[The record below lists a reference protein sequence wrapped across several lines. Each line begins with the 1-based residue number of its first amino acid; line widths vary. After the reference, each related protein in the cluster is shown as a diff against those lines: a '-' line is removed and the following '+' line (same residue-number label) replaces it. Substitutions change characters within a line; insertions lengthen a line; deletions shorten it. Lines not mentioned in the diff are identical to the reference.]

1 MLAER
6 QEQEEQR
13 HRQATEREQRMLR
26 RQGAAT
32 PQNLPA
38 IPEAERAWDREG
50 EEPEEEPDAEV
61 ERLLQPDDDEEEE
74 EDITPREEDLLLADD
89 KGAGADPESS
99 EAPEHPGAEPDAS
112 AASES
117 EGFVTPTQSSD
128 DEDL

>member
-38 IPEAERAWDREG
+38 IPEAERAPDKEEEESE
-50 EEPEEEPDAEV
+50 EEPEEV
-61 ERLLQPDDDEEEE
+61 ERLLQTDGEDEEEE
-74 EDITPREEDLLLADD
+74 EDITPQEEDLLLADD
-89 KGAGADPESS
+89 EGAGADPESS
-99 EAPEHPGAEPDAS
+99 EAPEPREAEPDAS
-112 AASES
+112 MASES

>member
-1 MLAER
+1 
-6 QEQEEQR
+6 
-13 HRQATEREQRMLR
+13 MLR

-38 IPEAERAWDREG
+38 IPEAERASDREG
-50 EEPEEEPDAEV
+50 EESEEEPDAEV
-61 ERLLQPDDDEEEE
+61 ERLLQTDGEDEEEE

-89 KGAGADPESS
+89 EGAGADPESS